1 MLGFLC
7 PQLCLFMVL
16 KRVMKIFPKFLESSW
31 LFYKR
36 KLTMW
41 FVCNS
46 MSNHPED
53 VMLTSHIFKNTFIIS
68 RCNCD
73 KKILNISTLNYIWF
87 LRYWLFWFFL
97 FLISWLLLLMV
108 YTWVFWY
115 KKFKKTLK
123 SSKVAHMK
131 NFSTIF
137 TGPANIALLGWY

>member
-1 MLGFLC
+1 MSSIVSFHGSKESYEYLS
-7 PQLCLFMVL
+7 
-16 KRVMKIFPKFLESSW
+16 KNLESSW

-36 KLTMW
+36 KLTVW

-53 VMLTSHIFKNTFIIS
+53 VMLTSHIFKNTFTIS
-68 RCNCD
+68 RYNCD
-73 KKILNISTLNYIWF
+73 KKILNISASNHIWF
-87 LRYWLFWFFL
+87 WRYWLFWFFL

-108 YTWVFWY
+108 YAWVFWY
-115 KKFKKTLK
+115 KKFKKTPK

-137 TGPANIALLGWY
+137 TGPANITLLRWY